1 MTEKTISGVHVHVSP
16 GSVETLV
23 MRGGIINHHWIAHCL
38 SNIFAKNY
46 ENWLMCVEV
55 ILCNISV
62 VFLRHRVFM
71 ILLQLAKY
79 IWLLCNKPIISES
92 SLVSK
97 VMSPKWETSG

>member
-62 VFLRHRVFM
+62 VFRHNVYSGMHSKQKLPSYTIHRD
-71 ILLQLAKY
+71 
-79 IWLLCNKPIISES
+79 SS
-92 SLVSK
+92 SL
-97 VMSPKWETSG
+97 GLLFIIIYN